1 MNEYTNDFY
10 VEKHYLLNSLIE
22 NAEKSKVIFLE
33 STKVSCLADSFVY
46 YQTCIRYQEE
56 WKDWLTDGKMFATL
70 RAHLK
75 GGVK

>member
-1 MNEYTNDFY
+1 MNEYMNDFY

-56 WKDWLTDGKMFATL
+56 
-70 RAHLK
+70 
-75 GGVK
+75 